1 VLPAATDRRNAIPSP
16 IRATSAAL
24 LLAGALAVTLVGRS
38 RADPVLGFLETWPG
52 TSLGGW
58 TGGAS
63 YSNPGTGGVEGADD
77 GFLIMAT
84 TTQAN
89 LGTVNSN
96 PEYRGNWRAAGI
108 SLVKLSLNDVNADE
122 PLEIHF
128 AIGNGA
134 NLWQYNLGFSPPEHA
149 WQEFT
154 VNLGSASN
162 FTQTI
167 GTGTFENALENVDR
181 IQIRHDLAPYLQAP
195 DKILGDVGID
205 NLLLTNDATPVARSS
220 WGRIKALYR

>member
-1 VLPAATDRRNAIPSP
+1 MLPAATDRRNAIPSP
-16 IRATSAAL
+16 IRARSAAL
-24 LLAGALAVTLVGRS
+24 LLAGALAVTPAARS
-38 RADPVLGFLETWPG
+38 WADPVLGFLETWPG
-52 TSLGGW
+52 TSLQGW
-58 TGGAS
+58 TGGS
-63 YSNPGTGGVEGADD
+63 IYSNPGTGGVGGPGD
-77 GFLIMAT
+77 GFLIVAT
-84 TTQAN
+84 ATLAN
-89 LGTVNSN
+89 LGTVNLG
-96 PEYRGNWRAAGI
+96 PDYGGNWRATGVT
-108 SLVKLSLNDVNADE
+108 LVKLWLDDVNADE

-134 NLWQYNLGFSPPEHA
+134 NLWQYNPGFSPPEHA

-167 GTGTFENALENVDR
+167 GTGTFQSALENVDR
-181 IQIRHDLAPYLQAP
+181 IQIRHDLAPYMQAP

-205 NLLLTNDATPVARSS
+205 NLLLTNDATPVGRSS

>member
-1 VLPAATDRRNAIPSP
+1 
-16 IRATSAAL
+16 
-24 LLAGALAVTLVGRS
+24 
-38 RADPVLGFLETWPG
+38 
-52 TSLGGW
+52 
-58 TGGAS
+58 
-63 YSNPGTGGVEGADD
+63 
-77 GFLIMAT
+77 M
-84 TTQAN
+84 
-89 LGTVNSN
+89 
-96 PEYRGNWRAAGI
+96 
-108 SLVKLSLNDVNADE
+108 KLSLNDVNADE

-134 NLWQYNLGFSPPEHA
+134 NLWQYNAGFSPPEHA

-167 GTGTFENALENVDR
+167 GTGTFQSALENVDR
-181 IQIRHDLAPYLQAP
+181 IQIRHDLAPYMQAP

-205 NLLLTNDATPVARSS
+205 NLLLTNDATPVGRSS